1 MFARPNSE
9 TACGMFTLP
18 HILSLIACLMLV
30 GLALYLSRK
39 FDERKIKLTTK
50 IMAYV
55 FTVWEIAKIIF
66 KFAIDDAKYL
76 DHWVPLYFCSLF
88 ICALWMCAY
97 GGGRIYK
104 LGESFVIGGCIIGGF
119 AFLVVP
125 ATSLMD
131 YPVYHF
137 LSIHSMLF
145 HSSML
150 YMGILYIWRLKLRL
164 DLSAFK
170 NYSIFVGFFG
180 AVSIILNLMLDQNF
194 MILTRPV
201 NIPIEF
207 LNVIANNVPWL
218 YTIGVLILYIVIP
231 FFTVKGIL
239 FIIKKQ
245 TLVRWFYEM
254 SILWL
259 SRKQGY

>member
-1 MFARPNSE
+1 MFSRPNSE

-18 HILSLIACLMLV
+18 HIISLIICLVLV
-30 GLALYLSRK
+30 ALAIYLSRK
-39 FDERKIKLTTK
+39 FDEKKIKLTTK

-55 FTVWEIAKIIF
+55 FTVLEIAKIIF

-88 ICALWMCAY
+88 IFALWMCTY
-97 GGGRIYK
+97 GKGRIYK
-104 LGESFVIGGCIIGGF
+104 LGESFILGGCIVGGF

-137 LSIHSMLF
+137 LSIHSMVF

-150 YMGILYIWRLKLRL
+150 YLGIMYIWKKKSKL
-164 DLSAFK
+164 DLK
-170 NYSIFVGFFG
+170 VLTYYSIFVGFFG
-180 AVSIILNLMLDQNF
+180 VLSIVLNLIFDQNF
-194 MILTRPV
+194 MILTKPV

-207 LNVIANNVPWL
+207 LNAIANNVPWL
-218 YTIGVLILYIVIP
+218 YTIGALILYIVIP
-231 FFTVKGIL
+231 FFLVKGVIA
-239 FIIKKQ
+239 IISKIKH
-245 TLVRWFYEM
+245 V
-254 SILWL
+254 
-259 SRKQGY
+259 